1 MPGRN
6 LCATEARIGTSSLS
20 LNQIGTRSKAGKRGT
35 IGILAGFVPTLRVAF
50 LMLRKGGGSLAV
62 NDNTIEFMPPEIHL
76 ILLTAVVLLSFFAAR
91 AYAAQEEGKAECGTG
106 VIEKRAE
113 SEFSL
118 MVDNNKCLLFS
129 LAEDAVC
136 FLNEKT
142 VELSAVTSG
151 RTVRV
156 IFKNIKGRLL
166 ATGIV
171 LMPLGADFAP
181 RRG

>member
-1 MPGRN
+1 MGHKPRR
-6 LCATEARIGTSSLS
+6 AKRAARLLAVSPRTVS
-20 LNQIGTRSKAGKRGT
+20 
-35 IGILAGFVPTLRVAF
+35 GILNARLRR
-50 LMLRKGGGSLAV
+50 RKPAV